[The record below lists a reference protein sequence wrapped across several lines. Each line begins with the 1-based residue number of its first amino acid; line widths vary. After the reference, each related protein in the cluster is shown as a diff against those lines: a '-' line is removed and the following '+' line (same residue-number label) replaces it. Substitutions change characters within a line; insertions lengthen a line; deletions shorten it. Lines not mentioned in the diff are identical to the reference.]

1 MKSSYRGTKEELM
14 ALNAYMK
21 LMRCAESVT
30 ARVHRHLGTANL
42 TVSQFG
48 VMEALYHLGPL
59 PQTELG
65 KKILR
70 TSGNMTMVID
80 NLEQRG
86 LVLRE
91 RYAADRRY
99 FRVHLTEKGGKL
111 ISGFFPSHAE
121 RITAELSILT
131 SAEQAE
137 LARLCKK
144 LGLGK
149 QDKKE
154 VQ

>member
-1 MKSSYRGTKEELM
+1 MKSSYRGTKEELV
-14 ALNAYMK
+14 ALKTYMK

-30 ARVHRHLGTANL
+30 ARVHRHLGAVNL

-48 VMEALYHLGPL
+48 VIEALYHLGPL
-59 PQTELG
+59 PQIELG

-99 FRVHLTEKGGKL
+99 FRVHLTEAGRNL
-111 ISGFFPSHAE
+111 ISSFFPAHAA
-121 RITAELSILT
+121 RITTELSILT
-131 SAEQAE
+131 SAEQEE

-144 LGLGK
+144 LGLRK
-149 QDKKE
+149 QDKQE
-154 VQ
+154 GQ